1 MAAFFSSPAAPRH
14 DKQAVVLGMD
24 GGGTKTEVLIA
35 DLEGKI
41 LSSHIGGPTNLA
53 AVPESV
59 ALNNLE
65 DALTAAFKKLRR
77 VHVVRAVVGMAGI
90 DTSSDAEHFRTFA
103 SATLESFG
111 IRNYQLVN
119 DSEVALANG
128 TDSTDALILIA
139 GTGSICFG
147 RNTAGKT
154 ARAGG
159 MDYLLA
165 DEGSG
170 YWIGRKVLRAVV
182 RAHDGRGMATALTP
196 LVLRHFKITQ
206 VNQLK
211 QKVYQP
217 QLSKMGVAELAKLWE
232 AAVLQ
237 HDEVA
242 LIIQK
247 QIVDKLAVLTEA
259 VARSLEL
266 TDKPFDLVMAGSIT
280 QLKVVGPLLRERLQ
294 QLFPQVTLLVPKNSP
309 AHGAIKLAL
318 RANSTEAV

>member
-1 MAAFFSSPAAPRH
+1 MAAFFASKSAKTAE
-14 DKQAVVLGMD
+14 KQAVVLGMD

-35 DLEGKI
+35 DLKGTI
-41 LSSHIGGPTNLA
+41 IAQYTGGPTNLA
-53 AVPESV
+53 AVPESE

-65 DALTAAFKKLRR
+65 DSLSAAFKQLR
-77 VHVVRAVVGMAGI
+77 HVQVMQAVVGMAGI
-90 DTSSDAEHFRTFA
+90 DTSSDADHFRTFA
-103 SATLESFG
+103 SVTLESFG
-111 IRNYQLVN
+111 IRQYQLLN

-128 TDSTDALILIA
+128 SDAENAMILIA

-147 RNTAGKT
+147 HNGEGKT
-154 ARAGG
+154 ARSGG

-182 RAHDGRGMATALTP
+182 RAHDGRGVKTAMTP
-196 LVLRHFKITQ
+196 LILRHFKISD

-217 QLSKMGVAELAKLWE
+217 MLSKMRVAELAKIWE
-232 AAVLQ
+232 AGVQ
-237 HDEVA
+237 KQDEVA

-247 QIVDKLAVLTEA
+247 QIVEKLSILAEA
-259 VARSLEL
+259 VARSLEI
-266 TDKPFDLVMAGSIT
+266 TNKPFDLVMAGSIT
-280 QLKVVGPLLRERLQ
+280 QLKVVEPLLHERLQ
-294 QLFPQVTLLVPKNSP
+294 QLFPKVTLLVPKSSP

-318 RANSTEAV
+318 KAVSTTRL